1 MKEDNWYKM
10 LIVSALL
17 HVFIIGAFSITLP
30 GSKRKFDMPY
40 YSVNL
45 VGDIG
50 GKAGPASIP
59 GPAAKAEPKKEPP
72 PPQPQKQ
79 VTKEKPVPQP
89 EKARSIA
96 PKAST
101 REVTKTT
108 KAEVKSLAERI
119 RELKRKTQ
127 YMEVTGSRSGSA
139 DRGSGSGLPTS
150 GSGGGGGGT
159 NPVLQRYYFEVWE
172 IIQSRWNAPGLSLKK
187 NLETKVS
194 IRIRKD
200 GRIVDI
206 EVDEPSGN
214 RIYDE
219 SVNRALRSIDTLPPI
234 PASLGDSL
242 EIGFAFHPP
251 AESR

>member
-1 MKEDNWYKM
+1 MKEDNWYKL
-10 LIVSALL
+10 LIISALL

-30 GSKRKFDMPY
+30 KSKKKFDMPY

-50 GKAGPASIP
+50 GAAGSASIP
-59 GPAAKAEPKKEPP
+59 GLAAKAEPKKEPP
-72 PPQPQKQ
+72 PPKQQK
-79 VTKEKPVPQP
+79 VTKEKPVPPP

-96 PKAST
+96 PKTST
-101 REVTKTT
+101 KEVTKTT
-108 KAEVKSLAERI
+108 RDEVKSVAERI
-119 RELKRKTQ
+119 RELKRRTQ
-127 YMEVTGSRSGSA
+127 YMEVTGSRSGTA
-139 DRGSGSGLPTS
+139 GRGSGSGLPTS
-150 GSGGGGGGT
+150 GGGGGGGGAM
-159 NPVLQRYYFEVWE
+159 NPALQRYYLEVWE
-172 IIQSRWNAPGLSLKK
+172 IIQSKWNPPGLSLKK

-194 IRIRKD
+194 IKIRKD

-206 EVDEPSGN
+206 DVDEQSGN

-219 SVNRALRSIDTLPPI
+219 SVLRALRSIDTLPPV

>member
-1 MKEDNWYKM
+1 MKEENWYKM

-30 GSKRKFDMPY
+30 KHRKKFDMPY

-50 GKAGPASIP
+50 GRAGSASIP
-59 GPAAKAEPKKEPP
+59 GPAAKAEPKKEPAK
-72 PPQPQKQ
+72 PQKQ
-79 VTKEKPVPQP
+79 AAKEKPLPQP

-96 PKAST
+96 PTTKK
-101 REVTKTT
+101 EVAKTT
-108 KAEVKSLAERI
+108 RDEVKSLAERI

-127 YMEVTGSRSGSA
+127 YMEVTGSRTGTA
-139 DRGSGSGLPTS
+139 GRGSGSGLPTS
-150 GSGGGGGGT
+150 GSGGGGSAM
-159 NPVLQRYYFEVWE
+159 NPVLQRYYLEVWE
-172 IIQSRWNAPGLSLKK
+172 IIQSKWSPPGLSIKK

-194 IRIRKD
+194 IKIRKD

-242 EIGFAFHPP
+242 DIGFAFHPP
-251 AESR
+251 VESR

>member
-17 HVFIIGAFSITLP
+17 HVFIIGAFSVTLP
-30 GSKRKFDMPY
+30 KSKKKFDMPF

-50 GKAGPASIP
+50 AGAGSASIP

-72 PPQPQKQ
+72 AKEQKT
-79 VTKEKPVPQP
+79 TKEKPVPQP

-96 PKAST
+96 PKTSAK
-101 REVTKTT
+101 EVTKTT
-108 KAEVKSLAERI
+108 RDEVKNLAERI
-119 RELKRKTQ
+119 RELKRRTQ
-127 YMEVTGSRSGSA
+127 YMEVTGSKSGSA
-139 DRGSGSGLPTS
+139 ARGSGSGLPA
-150 GSGGGGGGT
+150 SGGGGGGAM
-159 NPVLQRYYFEVWE
+159 NPALQRYYLEVWE
-172 IIQSRWNAPGLSLKK
+172 IIQSKWSPPGLSLKK

-194 IRIRKD
+194 IKVRKD

-206 EVDEPSGN
+206 EIDEPSGN

-251 AESR
+251 AETR